1 MFWTYVGMAALFS
14 FGVGLAKAIVDMYEG
29 ITSAFIAYVIIVLTM
44 AILVNWADSINI
56 LARLGA

>member
-29 ITSAFIAYVIIVLTM
+29 ITSAFIAYAIIVLTM